1 MKYWT
6 AKNADG
12 MLTHDSGLFAAFV
25 DGYGRVGREL
35 VGSPIFTLYEVL
47 WLLRVFNFETTKE
60 EQGLEQT
67 PGYPAAASYTEFLEE
82 ALNRLTHLPQKK
94 SRIEK
99 VCV

>member
-6 AKNADG
+6 VKHTDG
-12 MLTHDSGLFAAFV
+12 ELAHDSGLFAAFV
-25 DGYGRVGREL
+25 DGYGTAGGEL

-47 WLLRVFNFETTKE
+47 WLLRVFNFEMSKE
-60 EQGLEQT
+60 EQGLERT
-67 PGYPAAASYTEFLEE
+67 PGYPVAASYTEFLEE
-82 ALNRLTHLPQKK
+82 ALNRLTHLPQEK